1 MDRKENVQLSQKL
14 VTLAYDTGNYELVET
29 LTEFGAHDIGA
40 HDIGAHDNGAIEKG
54 ELLERYLAAN
64 ADQFA
69 FL

>member
-40 HDIGAHDNGAIEKG
+40 HDNGAIEKG